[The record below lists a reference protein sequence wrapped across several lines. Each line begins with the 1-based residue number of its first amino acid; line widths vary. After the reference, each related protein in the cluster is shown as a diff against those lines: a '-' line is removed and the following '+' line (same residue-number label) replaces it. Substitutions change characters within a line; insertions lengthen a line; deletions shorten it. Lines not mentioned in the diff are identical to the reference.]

1 MFLLSLATAASADN
15 PHPSSAATTA
25 PAATAAD
32 AAWKAL
38 LARTSWTWQSPKD
51 APPDWQT
58 AFASA
63 EEYRRQEKLERPEF
77 LAHYQAILDA
87 HPPADIE
94 LLCRLEI
101 GQALVSAF
109 EPFDD
114 QQGLAWFAQTLEKFK
129 DKQWQGQ
136 RTLMV
141 VKINCADLIYRNR
154 DLRPALTSKMTALY
168 EEVLDVPE
176 DDIVFNTEFEKR
188 LNLDQINNAQAP
200 GMRQARPPAA
210 QLQANQNH
218 RARLLQERKE
228 AIDSLRLAAARALVN
243 KQAVPR
249 SLPLTRANLVTLKN
263 KRPDDPVY
271 QSAVDEALQK
281 IDNARAQR
289 QAPAPPTRP

>member
-1 MFLLSLATAASADN
+1 MFLLSLAAAASADN
-15 PHPSSAATTA
+15 PPPSSAATTA
-25 PAATAAD
+25 SAAPTD

-38 LARTSWTWQSPKD
+38 LTRTSWSWQPPKD
-51 APPDWQT
+51 PPPDWQT

-87 HPPADIE
+87 HPPAEIE

-101 GQALVSAF
+101 GQALVIGF

-129 DKQWQGQ
+129 DKQWQAQ

-141 VKINCADLIYRNR
+141 VKLNCADLIYRNR

-188 LNLDQINNAQAP
+188 LNLDQINNAQAL

-218 RARLLQERKE
+218 RTRLLQERKE

-249 SLPLTRANLVTLKN
+249 SLDLTRANLVALKN

-281 IDNARAQR
+281 IDDALTQR
-289 QAPAPPTRP
+289 KAPTPPPLP